1 VSGQQ
6 KGHHSH
12 ETTDA
17 FAEGWDAR
25 QYALPNE
32 VVVNPYRAEI
42 VELSKQGTKRSK
54 RQIAARERDV
64 ELWDQGWNECD
75 QEMADLKANSSK
87 S

>member
-42 VELSKQGTKRSK
+42 QYLARQNTKRSQ
-54 RQIAARERDV
+54 RQIKARERDV
-64 ELWDQGWNECD
+64 VLWDQGWSECD
-75 QEMADLKANSSK
+75 QELADLKRNQS
-87 S
+87 